1 MNNPKTLLSIFHLL
15 LLSFHSN
22 LSAQERPPNIVYILI
37 DDLGWKDLGCYGS
50 EFYETPNIDKLRD
63 QGMKFTAAY
72 SASPVCSPSRASI
85 LTGKNPANIGFTG
98 HITAIGKHRYPE
110 EGRIIPPDDYM
121 HVSLEEKMIP
131 EILLQSGYTSASI
144 GKWHVG
150 EEEKFFPTHQGF
162 AINIAGYEHGSPP
175 TYWGP
180 FESEKSWNPV
190 IKNLDNREEGQ
201 YLTNRLTDEAINFI
215 DENKEGPFFL
225 YLSHYAVHTPLE
237 APDSLIKKYELKLEG
252 QMEQKN
258 AIYAAMIENMDWNV
272 GRLLKS
278 LDSLGL
284 EGNTIVIL
292 GSDNGGEGRV
302 TNNVPLREGKGYIYE
317 GGIRVPLVIKWPGKV
332 KPNSSSDVPVI
343 TDDMLPTIV
352 EMAGLSNEN
361 QDIDGVSLLPLLTG
375 EGGWGRDRLCWY
387 YPHYSPQAKMPGY
400 AIRMGDYKL
409 VEYYDPPSVELF
421 DLAKDI
427 GETNDLS
434 GVDVQKVEEMKASF
448 KEWLMDFNPILHTE
462 NPNYNPNNR
471 SN

>member
-1 MNNPKTLLSIFHLL
+1 MSNSKFFLSVIYLL
-15 LLSFHSN
+15 LPSIHSN
-22 LSAQERPPNIVYILI
+22 LLAQERPPNIVYILI

-50 EFYETPNIDKLRD
+50 EFYETPNIDKLRA

-150 EEEKFFPTHQGF
+150 EEEKYFPTNQGF

-215 DENKEGPFFL
+215 DKNKEGPFFL

-237 APDSLIKKYELKLEG
+237 APDSLVNKYELKLEG
-252 QMEQKN
+252 QKEQKN
-258 AIYAAMIENMDWNV
+258 AIYAAMIENMDWNF

-284 EGNTIVIL
+284 DKNTIVIL

-302 TNNVPLREGKGYIYE
+302 TNNAPLREGKGYIYE
-317 GGIRVPLVIKWPGKV
+317 GGIRVTLVIKWPGNV
-332 KPNSSSDVPVI
+332 
-343 TDDMLPTIV
+343 
-352 EMAGLSNEN
+352 
-361 QDIDGVSLLPLLTG
+361 
-375 EGGWGRDRLCWY
+375 
-387 YPHYSPQAKMPGY
+387 
-400 AIRMGDYKL
+400 
-409 VEYYDPPSVELF
+409 
-421 DLAKDI
+421 
-427 GETNDLS
+427 
-434 GVDVQKVEEMKASF
+434 
-448 KEWLMDFNPILHTE
+448 
-462 NPNYNPNNR
+462 
-471 SN
+471 